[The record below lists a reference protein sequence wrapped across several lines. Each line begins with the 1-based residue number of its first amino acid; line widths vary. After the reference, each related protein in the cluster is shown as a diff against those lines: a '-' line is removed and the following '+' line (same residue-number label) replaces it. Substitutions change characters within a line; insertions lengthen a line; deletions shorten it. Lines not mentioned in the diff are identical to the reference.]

1 LLGEVKCL
9 LMPLLVSYPAS
20 SVDVYG
26 MLVAALLGDELELQ
40 PGDGTILVEVLL
52 DFSRLFIPL
61 ADRPRVKLLRT
72 L

>member
-1 LLGEVKCL
+1 
-9 LMPLLVSYPAS
+9 
-20 SVDVYG
+20 